1 MDKKGGNLHIGP
13 GPNTLKDE
21 AVNHHSIRPREE
33 ENLKPGRDDPPP
45 WIESFVGQRPLAA
58 SRASRDERSG
68 RNFLEKRFGPRRD
81 MSQSPTIEQFA
92 SQFFGQLER
101 ISTVRVFHIRAEI
114 VVDDERPQ
122 QGLQFHFACKHHFS

>member
-1 MDKKGGNLHIGP
+1 MEKKGGNLHIGP

-68 RNFLEKRFGPRRD
+68 RNFLEKRLLVLLWLIKAAAQRKGD
-81 MSQSPTIEQFA
+81 SVLKI
-92 SQFFGQLER
+92 L
-101 ISTVRVFHIRAEI
+101 I
-114 VVDDERPQ
+114 
-122 QGLQFHFACKHHFS
+122 